1 MTKPVIVRAPA
12 TTANMGPGFDC
23 MAMALDLWSTI
34 EFRVGAEGFVVEG
47 ADSDAVPRDGSSLV
61 QQCFQLPFEEA
72 GQTVPPVAIV
82 YRNGIPIGKGLGSSS
97 AAVIAGLVAGNEIGG
112 TGLDDRKM
120 IAIAGRIEGH
130 PDNAAA
136 ALLGGCQLVAD
147 DGGRS
152 VTATVPLPDGLN
164 AVAFIP
170 EGVISTKKAR
180 ALLDDTVSRRDAVYN
195 ISRLGM
201 LVRALTTGDMA
212 HLAIATEDQLHQPAR
227 QSVFPQM
234 KVIFRAAL
242 NAGALGVFLS
252 GSGSAVVALTRGREM
267 TIGYEMADAADKSGL
282 SGEVKVTRP
291 TLQGAHLVAD
301 GATGEPGATA

>member
-1 MTKPVIVRAPA
+1 MTKHVIVRVPA

-34 EFRVGAEGFVVEG
+34 EFRVGSEGFVVEG
-47 ADSDAVPRDGSSLV
+47 VGSDAVPRDGSSLV
-61 QQCFQLPFEEA
+61 QRCFQLPFEEA
-72 GQTVPPVAIV
+72 GQTVPPVDIL
-82 YRNGIPIGKGLGSSS
+82 YRNDIPIGKGLGSSS
-97 AAVIAGLVAGNEIGG
+97 AAVVAGLVAGNTIGG
-112 TGLDDRKM
+112 TGLDNQKM
-120 IAIAGRIEGH
+120 IAIASRIEGH

-136 ALLGGCQLVAD
+136 ALLGGCQLVAAD
-147 DGGRS
+147 DGRS
-152 VTATVPLPDGLN
+152 VTAPVPLPDGLN

-170 EGVISTKKAR
+170 DGVISTKKAR
-180 ALLDDTVSRRDAVYN
+180 ALLEDTVSRRDAVYN

-201 LVRALTTGDMA
+201 LVSALATDDMA
-212 HLAIATEDQLHQPAR
+212 NLAIATQDQLHQPAR

-301 GATGEPGATA
+301 GLTGEQGATA